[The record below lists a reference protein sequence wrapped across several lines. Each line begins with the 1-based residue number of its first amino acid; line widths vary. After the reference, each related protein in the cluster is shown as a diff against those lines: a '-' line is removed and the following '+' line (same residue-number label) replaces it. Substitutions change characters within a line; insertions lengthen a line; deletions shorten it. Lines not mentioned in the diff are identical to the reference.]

1 MKEGYELNGGTL
13 AGKLTFLA
21 ELKEEKKRL
30 ADLTKENNA
39 LIEQTEKETISLLL
53 DMAEASGM
61 DDPSAFT
68 VTIDGR
74 RYGVITKHYYNIK
87 ADRLRQGAREGRLY
101 AEGLRPD
108 RRARLRADVHA
119 RRVSEYPNPPR
130 SNGRGGLFFG
140 KATNG

>member
-87 ADRLRQGAREGRLY
+87 AENKDAAFAALREL
-101 AEGLRPD
+101 GLGD
-108 RRARLRADVHA
+108 IITDK
-119 RRVSEYPNPPR
+119 
-130 SNGRGGLFFG
+130 FG
-140 KATNG
+140 